1 MLTAKPPSAYA
12 LDMRITIDDDI
23 AVQLEDIRRSGKGSL
38 KQIVNDLLRTG
49 LKRANPQVRHTH
61 RTKEVRLG
69 RCLIDSIDDVSQA
82 LSIAEEEDAR

>member
-1 MLTAKPPSAYA
+1 
-12 LDMRITIDDDI
+12 MRITIDDDI
-23 AVQLEDIRRSGKGSL
+23 AVQLKDIRRSGKGSL

-49 LKRANPQVRHTH
+49 LKRANVQPRVRHTH